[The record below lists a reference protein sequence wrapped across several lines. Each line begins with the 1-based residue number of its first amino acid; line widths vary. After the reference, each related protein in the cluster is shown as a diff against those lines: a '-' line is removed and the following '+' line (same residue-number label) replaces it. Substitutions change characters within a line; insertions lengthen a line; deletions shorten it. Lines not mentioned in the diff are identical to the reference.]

1 MFDFKV
7 IFWNGNTKIM
17 IYIKSALSIIMTG
30 TYLSVIMTSTYIQIC
45 IDLLGNITYNS
56 IK

>member
-17 IYIKSALSIIMTG
+17 IYIKSALSIIIII
-30 TYLSVIMTSTYIQIC
+30 TYLSVIMTSTYIQIY
-45 IDLLGNITYNS
+45 IDLFGNITYNN